1 MIMMTKVS
9 ELASQLTE
17 LKSALIFCHVRPDGD
32 TLSCAFALYYA
43 YKKLG
48 KNAAVVCASEIR
60 EQHLKWIPFMPLK
73 SPVQG
78 FDGCIAVDT
87 PTLEQLGNNSEFFRK
102 HKRTFTIDHHL
113 SNSRYADIN
122 FIGDKPACSIVTYD
136 IIKRMGVEID
146 KTIAECLLVGVLTD
160 TDNFTISG
168 LDGEVF
174 ATVSELIGYGAD
186 FSATYDKLFRSVK
199 KEKVLLFG
207 KVFSSV
213 KYFHD
218 GKTAIITVT
227 EDMLAKT
234 GANEGMTLGLVDYL
248 TKIDTVD
255 VGISL
260 LESKPNLFRISFR
273 SRFTD
278 VSEIAGVFG
287 GGGHKHA
294 SGAVL
299 SGFYEDVIDKLV
311 FTVGNY
317 LL

>member
-1 MIMMTKVS
+1 MTKVS
-9 ELASQLTE
+9 EFASQLLG

-48 KNAAVVCASEIR
+48 KNAAVVCASEVS
-60 EQHLKWIPFMPLK
+60 EQHLKWIPFSPNKTPL
-73 SPVQG
+73 QG

-87 PTLEQLGNNSEFFRK
+87 PTLEQLGSNSDFFRK
-102 HKRTFTIDHHL
+102 QKRTFTIDHHL
-113 SNSRYADIN
+113 SNSRYAYTN
-122 FIGDKPACSIVTYD
+122 FIGDKPACAIVTYE
-136 IIKRMGVEID
+136 IIKQMGVEMD
-146 KTIAECLLVGVLTD
+146 KTIAECLLVGILTD

-174 ATVSELIGYGAD
+174 ITVSELIGYGAD
-186 FSATYDKLFRSVK
+186 FSVTYDKLFRSVR
-199 KEKVLLFG
+199 KEKVLLCG

-227 EDMLAKT
+227 EDMLKQT
-234 GANEGMTLGLVDYL
+234 GANEEMTLGLVDYL
-248 TKIDTVD
+248 TKIDNVD

-260 LESKPNLFRISFR
+260 LESRPNLFRISFR

-299 SGFYEDVIDKLV
+299 NGYYEDVIDKLV